1 MQLALLAIAFTA
13 SKRLLPL
20 ATNALRAAISVT
32 VEVLASAETTALE
45 KASSISLSL
54 EYWLSLKLGCLFLEQ
69 DNIEHKR

>member
-20 ATNALRAAISVT
+20 ATKALRAAISDT
-32 VEVLASAETTALE
+32 VEVLASAETTDLE

-54 EYWLSLKLGCLFLEQ
+54 KIGFL
-69 DNIEHKR
+69 